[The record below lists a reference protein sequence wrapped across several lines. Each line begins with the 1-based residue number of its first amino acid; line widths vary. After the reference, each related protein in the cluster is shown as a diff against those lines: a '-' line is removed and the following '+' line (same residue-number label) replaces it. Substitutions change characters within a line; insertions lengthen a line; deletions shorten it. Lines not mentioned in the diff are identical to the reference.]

1 MSVDGREET
10 AASRSNG
17 YDRRHQIVEVARSLF
32 EERGLAHT
40 TVKDIARESGVARG
54 LFYYYFADKDAVIEA
69 VLDAYVDDFIELVE
83 HWNESRT
90 RYDVQS
96 ALHDCITLMRR
107 AIFDKDAFRH
117 ALTNKE
123 NAALYLDFLSR
134 TAEAVARYVT
144 ETTAI
149 EYGRFHHVRIDHIYD
164 TFYMLIVG
172 MIGYIRHH
180 PDADDEVLECLV
192 AQTLHLDLD
201 GSYMLGGAAEAGQEN
216 ES

>member
-1 MSVDGREET
+1 MSFDGREET

-17 YDRRHQIVEVARSLF
+17 YDRRHQNVEVARSLY

>member
-17 YDRRHQIVEVARSLF
+17 YDRRYQIVEVARSLF

-201 GSYMLGGAAEAGQEN
+201 GSYMLEGAAEAGQEN
-216 ES
+216 

>member
-32 EERGLAHT
+32 EERSLAHT

-54 LFYYYFADKDAVIEA
+54 LFYYYFADKDAIIEA

-201 GSYMLGGAAEAGQEN
+201 GSHMLEGTAEAGQEN

>member
-201 GSYMLGGAAEAGQEN
+201 GSHMLEGAAEAGQEN
-216 ES
+216 

>member
-1 MSVDGREET
+1 MSFDGREET

>member
-201 GSYMLGGAAEAGQEN
+201 GSHMLEGAAEAGQEN

>member
-123 NAALYLDFLSR
+123 NAALYLGFLSR

-201 GSYMLGGAAEAGQEN
+201 GSHMLEDAAEAGQEN

>member
-1 MSVDGREET
+1 MSVDGRKET

-201 GSYMLGGAAEAGQEN
+201 GRYMLEGAAEAGQEN
-216 ES
+216 

>member
-96 ALHDCITLMRR
+96 ALHDCITLMQR

-201 GSYMLGGAAEAGQEN
+201 GSYMLEGAAEAGQEN
-216 ES
+216 

>member
-10 AASRSNG
+10 ATSRSNG

-201 GSYMLGGAAEAGQEN
+201 GSHMLEGAAEAGQEN

>member
-1 MSVDGREET
+1 M
-10 AASRSNG
+10 
-17 YDRRHQIVEVARSLF
+17 
-32 EERGLAHT
+32 
-40 TVKDIARESGVARG
+40 
-54 LFYYYFADKDAVIEA
+54 
-69 VLDAYVDDFIELVE
+69 DDFIELVE

-164 TFYMLIVG
+164 TFYILIVG

>member
-54 LFYYYFADKDAVIEA
+54 LFYYYFADKDAIIEA

-90 RYDVQS
+90 RYDVRS

-201 GSYMLGGAAEAGQEN
+201 GSHMLEGAAEAGQEN

>member
-1 MSVDGREET
+1 M
-10 AASRSNG
+10 
-17 YDRRHQIVEVARSLF
+17 
-32 EERGLAHT
+32 
-40 TVKDIARESGVARG
+40 
-54 LFYYYFADKDAVIEA
+54 
-69 VLDAYVDDFIELVE
+69 DDFIELVE

-201 GSYMLGGAAEAGQEN
+201 GSHMLEGTAEAGQEN

>member
-201 GSYMLGGAAEAGQEN
+201 GSYMLGGAAEAGQAN

>member
-1 MSVDGREET
+1 MSVDGHEET

-201 GSYMLGGAAEAGQEN
+201 GSYMLESAAEAGQEN

>member
-1 MSVDGREET
+1 MSVDGREEI

-201 GSYMLGGAAEAGQEN
+201 GSYMLEGAAEAGQEN
-216 ES
+216 

>member
-1 MSVDGREET
+1 MSVDGHEET

-69 VLDAYVDDFIELVE
+69 VLDSYVDDFIELVE

-201 GSYMLGGAAEAGQEN
+201 GSYMLESAAEAGQED
-216 ES
+216 

>member
-1 MSVDGREET
+1 MSVDGHEET

-201 GSYMLGGAAEAGQEN
+201 GSYMLEGAAEAGQED
-216 ES
+216 

>member
-96 ALHDCITLMRR
+96 ALHDCIALMRR

-149 EYGRFHHVRIDHIYD
+149 EYGRFHHIRIDHIYD

-201 GSYMLGGAAEAGQEN
+201 GSYMLEGAAEAGQEN
-216 ES
+216 

>member
-201 GSYMLGGAAEAGQEN
+201 GSHMLEDAAEAGQEN

>member
-1 MSVDGREET
+1 MSVDGHEET

-201 GSYMLGGAAEAGQEN
+201 GSHMLEGTAEAGQEN

>member
-1 MSVDGREET
+1 MSVDGHEET

-201 GSYMLGGAAEAGQEN
+201 GSYMLEGAAEAGQEN
-216 ES
+216 

>member
-1 MSVDGREET
+1 MSVDGHEET

-201 GSYMLGGAAEAGQEN
+201 GSYMLESAAEAGQEN
-216 ES
+216 

>member
-201 GSYMLGGAAEAGQEN
+201 GSYKLEGAAEAGQEN

>member
-1 MSVDGREET
+1 M
-10 AASRSNG
+10 
-17 YDRRHQIVEVARSLF
+17 
-32 EERGLAHT
+32 
-40 TVKDIARESGVARG
+40 
-54 LFYYYFADKDAVIEA
+54 
-69 VLDAYVDDFIELVE
+69 DDFIELVE

-201 GSYMLGGAAEAGQEN
+201 GSHMLEDAAEAGQEN